1 MVAISESTCIIVL
14 YPVFIRNFEPRG
26 NILLDKNRTAI
37 GKDSS
42 SLSEQRYLERIF
54 TFIFLLVVV
63 RIFSQVSTKFENRV
77 ESLPEL
83 MQLHLF
89 FREILTL
96 DYKKKA
102 VQPTSHPIFYAS
114 ADLRMSDA
122 TESLL

>member
-1 MVAISESTCIIVL
+1 M
-14 YPVFIRNFEPRG
+14 FIRNFEPRG
-26 NILLDKNRTAI
+26 NILLEKNRTAI

-42 SLSEQRYLERIF
+42 SFSEQRYLERIF

-102 VQPTSHPIFYAS
+102 VQPTFSSYF
-114 ADLRMSDA
+114 LG
-122 TESLL
+122 LC